1 MRMITNREVDFLMA
15 DSKVDRVKDVK
26 ADESSTTVKGT
37 IFSVGVVGAVIFIT
51 YLIIYGLYMAR
62 V

>member
-1 MRMITNREVDFLMA
+1 MA
-15 DSKVDRVKDVK
+15 ASKVNRQENIDK
-26 ADESSTTVKGT
+26 ESQSTTVKGT
-37 IFSVGVVGAVIFIT
+37 IFSVTVVGVVIFIT

>member
-1 MRMITNREVDFLMA
+1 MGTLNVDPEKKPNEENETSL
-15 DSKVDRVKDVK
+15 
-26 ADESSTTVKGT
+26 KGT

-51 YLIIYGLYMAR
+51 YLLVYGLYMDR